1 MKKRNILLW
10 MINTFGCAQHLS
22 FIQGHFFGLLFHK

>member
-1 MKKRNILLW
+1 MKKGNILLW
-10 MINTFGCAQHLS
+10 MIITFGGAQHFG